1 MPETSGEQPDLVHE
15 AVAELYWSD
24 PADFVERRG
33 VLVAQA
39 RAAGQAPAAKSIAA
53 LRKPTRSAWVV
64 NRLIRS
70 DPDVTSRL
78 VRLGDELRAAQGS
91 LDGAAIRELSAR
103 RRQLVAELS
112 RQAFAASG
120 LQSPPAA
127 VRDEVNATL
136 GAALADPQLAGQ
148 LAAGT
153 LERPAQAEGFLP
165 TAGPADPAG
174 PAGTAGPAGPAG
186 APVLTVLAGGRQAQ
200 APDKAA
206 PRPARRGTAQERA
219 EAAAQARAEAA
230 AREQAE
236 RERRRQAALA
246 EADQA
251 VAEADQSAAAASTAE
266 LDLEAAVERLE
277 QELADAR
284 QGLTDA
290 RLAARRARNRQRQA
304 RQARDRLD
312 SAAARGDNPPKPPRI
327 R

>member
-78 VRLGDELRAAQGS
+78 VGLGDELRAAQGS

-112 RQAFAASG
+112 RQAFTASG

-165 TAGPADPAG
+165 G
-174 PAGTAGPAGPAG
+174 AGPAGPAG
-186 APVLTVLAGGRQAQ
+186 APVLTVLADGRQAQ
-200 APDKAA
+200 APEKAA

-266 LDLEAAVERLE
+266 LDTEAAVERLE